1 MLVLASSTVN
11 ALAPTNLAAAEALVA
26 RVYPGGAGKSS
37 GGDEY
42 GERLAIGRKAQLGD
56 DLVYRPGLIGGGS
69 VDTALTYGE
78 YDLGFFATL
87 VDRALDG
94 GDGAGHS
101 FVDVGSGCGRLVLAA
116 SELWPALARVSGVE
130 SVAELHALAAA
141 ASSAAPRAVDFY
153 CADAHD
159 ALRADGPLSDASLV
173 FAYTSTWPSFGDE
186 LTDFSVTCG
195 TRLKSGTRVV
205 TTDKRLSNDGPW
217 EVRLLDALEGVNAET
232 GGASVGFVQEVVRS
246 TRG

>member
-1 MLVLASSTVN
+1 MLVLASSSTT

-153 CADAHD
+153 CC
-159 ALRADGPLSDASLV
+159 LL
-173 FAYTSTWPSFGDE
+173 YTSPSPRDR
-186 LTDFSVTCG
+186 
-195 TRLKSGTRVV
+195 TRSRMP
-205 TTDKRLSNDGPW
+205 SS
-217 EVRLLDALEGVNAET
+217 A
-232 GGASVGFVQEVVRS
+232 
-246 TRG
+246 

>member
-1 MLVLASSTVN
+1 MVVESLFGATSSARAFSRQDLSEKEVE
-11 ALAPTNLAAAEALVA
+11 AKFGGAPTW
-26 RVYPGGAGKSS
+26 
-37 GGDEY
+37 
-42 GERLAIGRKAQLGD
+42 
-56 DLVYRPGLIGGGS
+56 
-69 VDTALTYGE
+69 LTYGE
-78 YDLGFFATL
+78 FDLDGFFEL
-87 VDRALDG
+87 LRAAAPREG
-94 GDGAGHS
+94 ET

-159 ALRADGPLSDASLV
+159 ALRADGPLGDASLV

-195 TRLKSGTRVV
+195 TRLQSGTRVV

-232 GGASVGFVQEVVRS
+232 GGDSVGYVQEVVRS